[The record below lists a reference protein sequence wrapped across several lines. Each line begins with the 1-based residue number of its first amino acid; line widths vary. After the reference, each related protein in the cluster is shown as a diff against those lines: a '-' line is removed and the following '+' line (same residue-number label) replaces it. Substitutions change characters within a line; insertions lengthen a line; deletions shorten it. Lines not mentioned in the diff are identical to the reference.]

1 MLGIGKRGKTME
13 GGLDI
18 DLEKIE
24 NEMSKVRPKTVL
36 LQLPSGLKRKA
47 TTLSSKIQERFG
59 CEVLISGDSCF
70 GSCDIP
76 SGSLEFVDAVIQ
88 VGHWEMPTI
97 KLSKPVIFLP
107 VEIYIDLLKLI
118 KTAKPLLRSPVGLLA
133 TPQHLHQLK
142 DAKTM
147 LEKEGLKAMI
157 GKGDRR
163 VPEPGLLLG
172 CDYSSAHAISDKVAS
187 FLLLGGGRF
196 HAIGLKLSTGK
207 PVVILDPE
215 RSAAIAEEID
225 VDAFKRKRFA
235 IIQAISKAKSI
246 GILVSSKPGQE
257 RMPLA
262 KRLMSSIID
271 SEREGHIV
279 ILNEI
284 SPDALLNLD
293 FDAYISTACPRI
305 ALDDSDS
312 YDIALGTP
320 IELMIALSKVKWAD
334 YRIDE
339 WGADPTNVV
348 MRHA

>member
-1 MLGIGKRGKTME
+1 MERGLE
-13 GGLDI
+13 I
-18 DLEKIE
+18 DLERIE
-24 NEMSKVRPKTVL
+24 NEMSKVKPKTVL

-47 TTLSSKIQERFG
+47 ATISSKIQERFG

-76 SGSLEFVDAVIQ
+76 SGSLEFVDAIIQ
-88 VGHWEMPTI
+88 VGHWEMSTV
-97 KLSKPVIFLP
+97 KLSKPILFLP
-107 VEIYIDLLKLI
+107 VEISIDLPKLI

-147 LEKEGLKAMI
+147 LEKEGLKVMI
-157 GKGDRR
+157 GRGDRR
-163 VPEPGLLLG
+163 VQEPGLLLG
-172 CDYSSAHAISDKVAS
+172 CDYSSAHAISDKAAS
-187 FLLLGGGRF
+187 FLMLGGGRF

-215 RSAAIAEEID
+215 RFAAIAEEID
-225 VDAFKRKRFA
+225 IDAFKRKRFA
-235 IIQAISKAKSI
+235 IIQTLSKAKSI

-257 RMPLA
+257 RMSLA
-262 KRLMSSIID
+262 KRLLSSVID
-271 SEREGHIV
+271 SKRDGHIV

-284 SPDALLNLD
+284 SPDALLNLG

-312 YDIALGTP
+312 YGIALGTP
-320 IELMIALSKVKWAD
+320 IELMIALSKMKWED
-334 YRIDE
+334 YSIDE
-339 WGADPTNVV
+339 WGSDPTDVV

>member
-1 MLGIGKRGKTME
+1 MEDGLEIG
-13 GGLDI
+13 
-18 DLEKIE
+18 LEKIE
-24 NEMSKVRPKTVL
+24 NEMSKIRPKTVL

-47 TTLSSKIQERFG
+47 TALSSEIQKRFG
-59 CEVLISGDSCF
+59 CEVLISGDSCY

-76 SGSLEFVDAVIQ
+76 TGSLDLVDAVIQ
-88 VGHWEMPTI
+88 VGHWGMPTVR
-97 KLSKPVIFLP
+97 LSKPVLFLP
-107 VEIYIDLLKLI
+107 VEISIDLLKMI
-118 KTAKPLLRSPVGLLA
+118 KTAKPFLVSPIGLLA

-142 DAKTM
+142 DAKSM
-147 LEKEGLKAMI
+147 LEKESLKVMI
-157 GKGDRR
+157 GRGKSR

-172 CDYSSAHAISDKVAS
+172 CDYSSAHVISDKVAS

-215 RSAAIAEEID
+215 RSKAIVEEID
-225 VDAFKRKRFA
+225 VDSFKRKRFA

-246 GILVSSKPGQE
+246 GIIVSSKPGQE
-257 RMPLA
+257 RMSLA
-262 KRLMSSIID
+262 KRLLSFIVD
-271 SEREGHIV
+271 SGREGHIV
-279 ILNEI
+279 ILNDI

-293 FDAYISTACPRI
+293 LDAYISTACPRI

-312 YDIALGTP
+312 YGFPLGTP
-320 IELMIALSKVKWAD
+320 IELMIALSKVKWED

-339 WGADPTNVV
+339 WGADPSEVV